1 MYMYLRNATTFW
13 KKYLLFVLIK
23 KSLNVEVVRYNVYN
37 YVSIKF

>member
-23 KSLNVEVVRYNVYN
+23 KSLKRR
-37 YVSIKF
+37 SR